1 MNVLSLFDGLNGL
14 DLLVF
19 FGLPAF
25 LIYLAILQT
34 RKERKW
40 KRRNKIKIYQN
51 NNLI

>member
-1 MNVLSLFDGLNGL
+1 MTLLHGLNGL

-19 FGLPAF
+19 FGVPAF

-34 RKERKW
+34 RKDRKW